1 MRFYIGLI
9 LLSGCINLSW
19 ADDFKLSFS
28 QDIVNSADRQPSE
41 LDELPLKK
49 PEIQDNP
56 VPIPSAEI
64 KPIGPQG
71 SKSSD
76 ESEKIQAS
84 PAEREKSVSRVYPTR
99 IKPVES
105 NNNFLP
111 VQRDSV
117 STLFGQS
124 GLADPMRLE
133 QSWHAN
139 EQGQMTVDPF
149 DQLHDEIR
157 LMVGEDM
164 YAEMVWTYLDAKKL
178 ENWIYATVDQTGLF
192 ARDSL
197 IVGLN
202 DQLMASLTSLGLAGS
217 NNQTLTSMGQL
228 SVQQAARQPDPFNAA
243 KSPVDPELMKAAFE
257 GQSSF
262 FQLMK
267 YLTVGNLLYVLLS
280 IIMLLYSGKLFKF
293 FVRQR

>member
-49 PEIQDNP
+49 PEVQDNP
-56 VPIPSAEI
+56 IPIPSAETKLI
-64 KPIGPQG
+64 EPRGAT
-71 SKSSD
+71 SSD

-117 STLFGQS
+117 STLFGQG
-124 GLADPMRLE
+124 GLADSMRLG
-133 QSWHAN
+133 QPWYAN
-139 EQGQMTVDPF
+139 EQGQTTVDPF

-164 YAEMVWTYLDAKKL
+164 YAEMAWTYLDAKKL

-202 DQLMASLTSLGLAGS
+202 DQLMASLTSLGMAGAKS
-217 NNQTLTSMGQL
+217 QTVASMGQL
-228 SVQQAARQPDPFNAA
+228 SAQRVVGQVDPFNAA
-243 KSPVDPELMKAAFE
+243 KSTVDPEVMKAALE
-257 GQSSF
+257 GQSGF
-262 FQLMK
+262 FQVLK
-267 YLTVGNLLYVLLS
+267 YLTVRNLWYAMLS
-280 IIMLLYSGKLFKF
+280 MIMLIYAGKCFKF
-293 FVRQR
+293 FVRQH